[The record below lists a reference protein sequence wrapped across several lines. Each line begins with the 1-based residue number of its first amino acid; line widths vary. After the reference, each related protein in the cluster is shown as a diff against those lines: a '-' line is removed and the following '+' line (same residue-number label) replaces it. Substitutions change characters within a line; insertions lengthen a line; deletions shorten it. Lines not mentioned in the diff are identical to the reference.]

1 MTKLRTATKI
11 YIAGEAGKLCEK
23 HKDDKATF
31 IIELVKIIEAALK
44 WQDTQTNSK
53 VTE

>member
-23 HKDDKATF
+23 HKEDRGTF
-31 IIELVKIIEAALK
+31 IVELLKLIEQALE
-44 WQDTQTNSK
+44 WQDETYKKENK
-53 VTE
+53 